1 MFTRE
6 NDYVRAKRKS
16 VESARSLLK
25 LEAQK
30 QWPFNRSGA
39 RGVWL
44 PEREV
49 FAKNENYLELSNP
62 GWNKQWVAG
71 ITVSFG
77 VIPFLLVIWC
87 WYCFGVHPLLFNE
100 FILFIPTMRGN
111 YVPDAWPVL
120 LVGWL
125 IIFPLALASA
135 AMIYG
140 MLYPMGWH
148 TCFFTY
154 LRGRIRFNRQTRKV
168 YVLRPA
174 NCGGNQV
181 YKWERLLALHD
192 SDGDNPS
199 LEVKPLALY
208 HPPFDPDDPQAKG
221 EDCIYVGSANG
232 SQEAAHLWE
241 YIRQYMEVGP
251 SVDRIPKDAPAH
263 YKGIARYLHPDYF
276 TYCGKP
282 SAAQL
287 RLELG
292 LDLVNTF
299 FHLISQM
306 TCSWPRFPKE
316 WESDSG
322 LGEPED
328 RPVQT
333 GAVMTA
339 LVYRAEGKL
348 SKADEIEFLTHWGTE
363 EALAEAKAR

>member
-1 MFTRE
+1 MFSRE
-6 NDYVRAKRKS
+6 NEYSYTKKKS
-16 VESARSLLK
+16 IEESRVLIRLN
-25 LEAQK
+25 EQK
-30 QWPFNRSGA
+30 QWPTHRSGA
-39 RGVWL
+39 RRVWL
-44 PEREV
+44 PDYAI
-49 FAKNENYLELSNP
+49 FAQNESYLELSNA
-62 GWNKQWVAG
+62 GWDKQWMAG
-71 ITVSFG
+71 ATIFFG
-77 VIPFLLVIWC
+77 FIPAFFIIWA
-87 WYCFGVHPLLFNE
+87 WYCFAVHPLIFEEIMFFLPNLIDELTEEREIYIWF
-100 FILFIPTMRGN
+100 
-111 YVPDAWPVL
+111 
-120 LVGWL
+120 GWL
-125 IIFPLALASA
+125 LIFPLALASA
-135 AMIYG
+135 ALIYG
-140 MLYPMGWH
+140 ILYPLGWR
-148 TCFFTY
+148 TCYFTY
-154 LRGRIRFNRQTRKV
+154 LRGRVRFNRMTRKV
-168 YVLRPA
+168 YVLRPGY
-174 NCGGNQV
+174 CGGNQV
-181 YKWERLLALHD
+181 YEWERLLALYD
-192 SDGDNPS
+192 SGGPNPVG
-199 LEVKPLALY
+199 EIKPLALY
-208 HPPFDPDDPQAKG
+208 HPPFDSDDPQAQG

-299 FHLISQM
+299 FHMLSQM

-348 SKADEIEFLTHWGTE
+348 SKVDEIEFLTHWGTE